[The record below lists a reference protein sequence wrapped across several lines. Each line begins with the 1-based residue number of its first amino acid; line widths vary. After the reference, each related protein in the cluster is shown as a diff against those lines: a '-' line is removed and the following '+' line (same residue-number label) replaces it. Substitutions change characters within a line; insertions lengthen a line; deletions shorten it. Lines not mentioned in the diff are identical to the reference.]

1 MSDDARAISEKNT
14 KDYYAGAGVDTF
26 YTEIWGGED
35 IHIGL
40 YEAGDDVRTA
50 SRRTVDR
57 IAETLGPGLD
67 DGAAVIDFGSGYGG
81 SARRIAD
88 RYGAHVCCLNICD
101 IQNAR
106 NLEVTK
112 AAGLD
117 DRVNVVLGSYL
128 DVPAEDASF
137 DVVWS
142 QDALLHAPD
151 PAQALKEAF
160 RVLKPGG
167 RLAFTDPMQKGEGHN
182 PELQP
187 VYDRVNLDA
196 MFAPETYRRTAGAI
210 GFEEQ
215 GFEDWTPHMATHYAA
230 VDDAMA
236 ARRDDLLA
244 RDVPEEFITRMSRGL
259 RHWVDAAKAN
269 RLVWGL
275 FVFKKPNVA

>member
-1 MSDDARAISEKNT
+1 MSDDTRAISEQNT
-14 KDYYAGAGVDTF
+14 KDYYAAAGVHTF

-40 YEAGDDVRTA
+40 YEPGDDVRTA

-57 IAETLGPGLD
+57 IAETLAPGLD
-67 DGAAVIDFGSGYGG
+67 AGSDVIDFGSGYGG

-88 RYGAHVCCLNICD
+88 RFGASVCCLNICD

-112 AAGLD
+112 AADLD
-117 DRVNVVLGSYL
+117 DRVNVVSGSYL
-128 DVPAEDASF
+128 DVPAEDDSF

-151 PAQALKEAF
+151 PALALTEAF

-167 RLAFTDPMQKGEGHN
+167 RLAFTDPMQNGEGQN
-182 PELQP
+182 PDLQP
-187 VYDRVNLDA
+187 VYDRVNLDE
-196 MFAPETYRRTAGAI
+196 MFAPETYRKTARAI

-215 GFEDWTPHMATHYAA
+215 AFEDWTPHMATHYAA
-230 VDDAMA
+230 VDDAMS

-244 RDVPEEFITRMSRGL
+244 RDVPEDFIERTSRGL

-269 RLVWGL
+269 RLAWGL
-275 FVFKKPNVA
+275 FVFRKPA